1 MAYYANSESPFD
13 FPALWLDGDM
23 IRDYDRSYQLQ
34 KDTYIE
40 KSNDGLP
47 VLKVIGTL
55 DEEHSQSPDGGY
67 SFISQSPP
75 ADILHS
81 LSESTPF
88 GGYNLSL
95 HYERGGHA
103 SDTSIDCTSPS
114 KSKSE
119 TPTSF
124 LDAIAQR
131 YAHPP
136 LSGILKP
143 GDAPN
148 FIVEELE
155 DSLSDG
161 YKSEAAETHFFSGP
175 SHMAEDSNDIIN
187 SISRGHD
194 VPNRL
199 VGNGSNPFI
208 SGILQGRPKTIAS
221 NKCPLPI
228 LREVASPS
236 LNAPNDPVTITAESN
251 HVHPL
256 PLNNTAIS
264 SPNDHNTLAVD
275 IPGVHPVIT
284 DPKTHNLFET
294 PEFGDSSRKSVI
306 TTAPSEARTL
316 ELNPLVLD
324 DKICIDVDNNTK
336 AGTGVKTQ
344 QHTGTALKTNLRVRS
359 ANNTSS
365 IFAFV
370 ILLGL
375 VALYSTKTDGRASI
389 MSISGSSWRGHSAK
403 HPGDHPS
410 SSSGGLWGRAST
422 ILLVVAISVGATGL
436 TGAVVWWWY
445 RAHFPHTT
453 PSTQEMLEKYYL

>member
-175 SHMAEDSNDIIN
+175 SHMAE
-187 SISRGHD
+187 
-194 VPNRL
+194 
-199 VGNGSNPFI
+199 
-208 SGILQGRPKTIAS
+208 AS

-236 LNAPNDPVTITAESN
+236 LNAPNDPVTIPTESN